1 MAKKQNEVKSTTTLV
16 DTKLQEENNLLK
28 SKLEKM
34 EEMLTSLMKQ
44 NQELENRPEKIV
56 EVVRDIDKTPEIVDI
71 PLNKVVKVMSLYTGV
86 MNLKTAENGK
96 IFKFNNFGDVQP
108 IIYNDLIQIMSHQ
121 HRFCTEGYFTILDK
135 DVVIAHGLED
145 NYKKILDK
153 KVIENILTYDED
165 KIKELFSG
173 TTKNIK
179 ESIVSILINK
189 INGNENVDKNKIHII
204 SELYGID
211 LFAYARGDVDVLV
224 NSKISK

>member
-224 NSKISK
+224 NSKISR

>member
-96 IFKFNNFGDVQP
+96 IFKFNNFGDVHP